1 MFLFIKMGRG
11 LSTIL
16 LLILSNSF
24 MTFAWYGHLKFGTP
38 KLLSNWG
45 MFGLI
50 VMSWLIAFFEDCAQ
64 VPANRLGFNQFGGPF
79 SQKKLKIIQEV
90 ISLSVFIPFAMI
102 VMNQPFKT
110 NYIWAC
116 LCLVGAVYFMFKN

>member
-1 MFLFIKMGRG
+1 MENNYQSSGCIGIHVGGVQLVYDIRMVW
-11 LSTIL
+11 
-16 LLILSNSF
+16 
-24 MTFAWYGHLKFGTP
+24 TFKNMANKAWYAAA
-38 KLLSNWG
+38 
-45 MFGLI
+45 I
-50 VMSWLIAFFEDCAQ
+50 VSWLIAFFEYMVQ
-64 VPANRLGFNQFGGPF
+64 VPANRLGYTVYTLPQ
-79 SQKKLKIIQEV
+79 LKIIQEV